1 MKKANPQLFYQ
12 TLALVLISLCACT
25 KQGTTPQN
33 NPGSSSLQEL
43 ILVDQ
48 PYGSHPRQVFDI
60 YLPANRDTSTPII
73 LMIHGG
79 GWQTGRK
86 EDLNG
91 YVNILRLKWKNVAI
105 VNMNYRYASFA
116 NKTHHPEMMADIQRA
131 VDTVTARLNNYKIS
145 SKMAITG
152 ASAGSQLAMIY
163 AYKINS
169 KIKCV
174 GNIFGPSIIND
185 WNWYNSTNYIQGTY
199 TGDVLSEY
207 VGRTWDTTA
216 YKAVSPYWNVSS
228 STQPTISFHGNLD
241 PVVPVYHSQWLHS
254 RLRSFGVTSEY
265 YEYVA
270 FHSFDN
276 TQSDDVLTKMI
287 AFFKTHLK

>member
-1 MKKANPQLFYQ
+1 MKNHLLRVSSILF
-12 TLALVLISLCACT
+12 LVCQFALISCT
-25 KQGTTPQN
+25 KQGAAPDN
-33 NPGSSSLQEL
+33 SSGSSSLKEEK
-43 ILVDQ
+43 IKVF
-48 PYGSHPRQVFDI
+48 YGADTTRQVYDI
-60 YLPANRDTSTPII
+60 YLPANRDTSTPVV

-79 GWQTGRK
+79 GWQTGSK
-86 EDLNG
+86 ADLEH
-91 YVNILRLKWKNVAI
+91 YVNIMRAKWKNVAI
-105 VNMNYRYASFA
+105 VNMNYRYASFS
-116 NKTHHPEMMADIQRA
+116 KQIHHPQMMEDIQRVYDDVQA
-131 VDTVTARLNNYKIS
+131 KLNTYKIS

-163 AYKINS
+163 AYKHNN

-174 GNIFGPSIIND
+174 GNIFGPSIISD
-185 WNWYNSTNYIQGTY
+185 WSWYNSTNIVQGKY

-241 PVVPVYHSQWLHS
+241 PVVPVYHSQWLHGK
-254 RLRSFGVTSEY
+254 LRTLGVPSEY
-265 YEYVA
+265 HEYIA

-276 TQSDDVLTKMI
+276 TQSDDVLSKMI
-287 AFFKTHLK
+287 AFFKIHLK